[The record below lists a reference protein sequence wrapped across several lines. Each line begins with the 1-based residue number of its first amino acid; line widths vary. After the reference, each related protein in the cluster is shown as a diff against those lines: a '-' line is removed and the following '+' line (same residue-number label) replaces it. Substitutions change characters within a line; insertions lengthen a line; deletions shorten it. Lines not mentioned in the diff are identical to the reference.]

1 MMSSPQ
7 VRLAKVQWLTRW
19 NDTPGRATEEVLE
32 VLDRAIA
39 GAVQNLAILPAP
51 RLRVSA

>member
-1 MMSSPQ
+1 MVSSPQ

-19 NDTPGRATEEVLE
+19 NDAPGRTTEEVLDI
-32 VLDRAIA
+32 LDRALA

-51 RLRVSA
+51 RLPVSA